1 VAKVHLLLRS
11 RDRLGRLWRTA
22 GAPPA
27 LRLAR
32 RLQRA
37 QSRDLVAL
45 RLRAQCSALSKWRR
59 PACAC
64 GSRKLAMAGWA
75 GLGAADCAGGGTR
88 ARATRL
94 ALGAQALLA
103 RERLSQRVA
112 LEQQLG
118 GGGRRALARVAP
130 PGRPARVPRGRR
142 RQEALLL
149 IQRGPQAAV
158 QLRHDACTASALAMC
173 PRGLTAGNHNTAAAL
188 LGPQATLRA
197 DRACSR
203 ACTDML
209 GRM

>member
-1 VAKVHLLLRS
+1 VHLLLRS

-103 RERLSQRVA
+103 SA
-112 LEQQLG
+112 S
-118 GGGRRALARVAP
+118 
-130 PGRPARVPRGRR
+130 
-142 RQEALLL
+142 
-149 IQRGPQAAV
+149 
-158 QLRHDACTASALAMC
+158 ASALRSSSSSAE
-173 PRGLTAGNHNTAAAL
+173 AAA
-188 LGPQATLRA
+188 AR
-197 DRACSR
+197 SR
-203 ACTDML
+203 ASRRLAAPRASHAAAAARKRCC
-209 GRM
+209 